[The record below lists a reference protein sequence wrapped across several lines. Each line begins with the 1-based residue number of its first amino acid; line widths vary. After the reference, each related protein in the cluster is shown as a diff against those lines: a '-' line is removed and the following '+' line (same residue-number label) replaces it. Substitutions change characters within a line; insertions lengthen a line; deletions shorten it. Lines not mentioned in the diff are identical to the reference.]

1 MSPKLIR
8 EPLFHFFILGGLL
21 FALYAFLNRG
31 AMQAP
36 DEIVV
41 DQARLDG
48 LEAVFERTW
57 QRPPTDVELRRLLDG
72 WVREEVLYR
81 EGLAAGLQ
89 EDDTVVRR
97 RVVQKMQ
104 FMSEGMA
111 TSAAPSEAELEAWL
125 QSHADAY
132 RLAPRYT
139 LQQVFFEP
147 QGDPQA
153 RRARID
159 AGLAALREG
168 RADGVGDTTL
178 LPARLEDASANEYAR
193 IFGEAFADGL
203 AALPE
208 GRWSGP
214 VESGYGQ
221 HLVRIE
227 SRTPGRM
234 PDLAEVRPQVERD
247 LTRARGDEVA
257 EALYQGLRSR
267 YKVVFDDGVVLPEP
281 EPGAERPGR
290 GSAGNP
296 SGTAGP

>member
-1 MSPKLIR
+1 MPAFLR
-8 EPLFHFFILGGLL
+8 EPLVHFLLLGGLL
-21 FALYAFLNRG
+21 FVLYGALNRD
-31 AMQAP
+31 ALRAP

-41 DQARLDG
+41 DQARVDALQ
-48 LEAVFERTW
+48 EVFERTW
-57 QRPPTDVELRRLLDG
+57 QRPPNAVELRNLVDG
-72 WVREEVLYR
+72 WVREEILYR
-81 EGLAAGLQ
+81 EGVAAGLD

-111 TSAAPSEAELEAWL
+111 AAAAPSDAELEAWL
-125 QSHADAY
+125 QAHADAY
-132 RLAPRYT
+132 RMPPRYT

-147 QGDPQA
+147 RGDVKA
-153 RRARID
+153 RRARIA

-178 LPARLEDASANEYAR
+178 LPGRLEDASANEYAR
-193 IFGEAFADGL
+193 IFGEAFVEGL
-203 AALPE
+203 ATLPE

-234 PDLAEVRPQVERD
+234 PDLAEVRAQVERD

-257 EALYQGLRSR
+257 ESLYQGLRTR
-267 YKVVFDDGVVLPEP
+267 YKVVFDDGVALPAP
-281 EPGAERPGR
+281 AATDASPAGD
-290 GSAGNP
+290 SARAP